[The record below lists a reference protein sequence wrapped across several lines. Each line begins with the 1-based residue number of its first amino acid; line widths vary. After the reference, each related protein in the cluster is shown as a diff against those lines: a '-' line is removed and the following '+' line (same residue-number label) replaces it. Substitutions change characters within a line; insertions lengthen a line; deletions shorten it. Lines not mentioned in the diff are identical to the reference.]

1 MLTKRNGELE
11 SQLHCLERRQHSNQT
26 GIIGGI
32 DVMDGHTERRVK
44 ELEKLVQ
51 SLQQEKED
59 VIKEKGGLADRFK
72 SQEKDLE
79 EVVHQRK
86 LAMDEYTEV
95 SDKLSELRTF
105 KQKLTRSLRDK
116 EESLETALQKIDL
129 LKQDLRKTEKSRREI
144 ETQLQ
149 DHVSDVVK
157 VVYYICN
164 FKEIMCN
171 TIII

>member
-1 MLTKRNGELE
+1 ME
-11 SQLHCLERRQHSNQT
+11 RQHKKNQ
-26 GIIGGI
+26 GGVAGSLDII
-32 DVMDGHTERRVK
+32 DGHTEHRIR
-44 ELEKLVQ
+44 ELEKLVH

-59 VIKEKGGLADRFK
+59 VTKEKGGLADRYK

-79 EVVHQRK
+79 EAVQQRK

-116 EESLETALQKIDL
+116 EESLETAIQKIDS
-129 LKQDLRKTEKSRREI
+129 LKLDLRKAEKSRREI

-149 DHVSDVVK
+149 DHVSDAVK
-157 VVYYICN
+157 VTYIKITQRLYTFIYFCLILSGTPVTR
-164 FKEIMCN
+164 KI
-171 TIII
+171 

>member
-1 MLTKRNGELE
+1 ME
-11 SQLHCLERRQHSNQT
+11 SQLYSLERQQQNNQC
-26 GIIGGI
+26 GIAGSLDIL
-32 DVMDGHTERRVK
+32 DDHTEHRIR
-44 ELEKLVQ
+44 ELEKLVH

-59 VIKEKGGLADRFK
+59 VMKDKGGLADRYK

-79 EVVHQRK
+79 EAVQQRK

-116 EESLETALQKIDL
+116 EESLETALQKIDS
-129 LKQDLRKTEKSRREI
+129 LKLDLRKAEKSRREI

-157 VVYYICN
+157 VD
-164 FKEIMCN
+164 
-171 TIII
+171 